1 MIIIIIINFTQ
12 NSTCKF
18 TINQLLVRFYYRVG
32 KALSQRGAA
41 LMYYK
46 LVQVLLQ
53 SEAAFLCYQAGQLVL
68 QNRAGITKWTN
79 FYYKKGRQL
88 LQSNIYMCSCTTRT
102 IENNGIP
109 VGKKMS

>member
-1 MIIIIIINFTQ
+1 MTF
-12 NSTCKF
+12 KF

-68 QNRAGITKWTN
+68 LNRAGITKWTN
-79 FYYKKGRQL
+79 FYYKVGGNYYKVASICVPVPREQL
-88 LQSNIYMCSCTTRT
+88 RIMVS
-102 IENNGIP
+102 
-109 VGKKMS
+109 